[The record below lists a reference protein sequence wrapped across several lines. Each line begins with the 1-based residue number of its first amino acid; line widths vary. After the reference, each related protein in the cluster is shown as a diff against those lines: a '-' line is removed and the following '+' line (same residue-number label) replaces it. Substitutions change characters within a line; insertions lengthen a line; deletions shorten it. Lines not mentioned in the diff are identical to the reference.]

1 MTFLQLEIF
10 IAVME
15 NDTFFDAAEQL
26 NISQSSLSK
35 QIMSLEKEL
44 GVTLLDRS
52 RRSAAP
58 TRAGLLFYE
67 DAVRL
72 MDCYEQ
78 MLGHMK
84 PYGDALAGC
93 IRLGTLPILSQYKIT
108 PVLQKFCKAYPG
120 IRMQIDEV
128 EDEPLIYGLKHG
140 TYDLIIARDT
150 LLREDAFKSYP
161 LATDRLVALVS
172 SHHPLAGKASIPLK
186 ALENENFILMHRQI
200 GVHQLCVDSCRSEG
214 FTPNIVRT
222 ARIESILSAVA
233 AGEAVSLLCR
243 KNFTVFNPDGIAVL
257 DTQPQIPTSVALA
270 HLQKT
275 RLSSTVRLFLDYM
288 LKNYEN
294 IPGGR
299 GRRHPSKYGPAL

>member
-1 MTFLQLEIF
+1 MRRDPMTFLQLEIF

-52 RRSAAP
+52 RRSAVP
-58 TRAGLLFYE
+58 TRAGLCFYE

-72 MDCYEQ
+72 MDGYAQ
-78 MLGHMK
+78 MLSHMK
-84 PYGDALAGC
+84 PYGDTLGGC

-108 PVLQKFCKAYPG
+108 LVIQQFAKAYPG
-120 IRMQIDEV
+120 IRIQIDEV

-140 TYDLIIARDT
+140 TYDLILARDR
-150 LLREDAFKSYP
+150 LLREDTIQSYP
-161 LATDRLVALVS
+161 LATDCLVALVS
-172 SHHPLAGKASIPLK
+172 SHHPLAGKGAIPLK

-200 GVHQLCVDSCRSEG
+200 GIHQLCVDSCKGAG
-214 FTPNIVRT
+214 FTPNVIRT

-233 AGEAVSLLCR
+233 AGEAVSLLCK
-243 KNFTVFNPDGIAVL
+243 KNFTVFNPNGVAVL
-257 DTQPQIPTSVALA
+257 DIQPKIPTTVALA

-275 RLSSTVRLFLDYM
+275 RLSGTVRLFLDHM

-294 IPGGR
+294 I
-299 GRRHPSKYGPAL
+299 

>member
-58 TRAGLLFYE
+58 TQAGLCFYE

-72 MDCYEQ
+72 MDGYGQ
-78 MLGHMK
+78 MLSHMK
-84 PYGDALAGC
+84 PYGDTLGGC

-108 PVLQKFCKAYPG
+108 PVIQQFTKAYPG
-120 IRMQIDEV
+120 IRIQIDEV

-140 TYDLIIARDT
+140 TYDLILARDR
-150 LLREDAFKSYP
+150 LLREDTIQSYP
-161 LATDRLVALVS
+161 LATDCLVALVS
-172 SHHPLAGKASIPLK
+172 SHHPLAGKGAIPLK

-200 GVHQLCVDSCRSEG
+200 GVHQLCVDSCKGAG
-214 FTPNIVRT
+214 FTPNVIRT

-233 AGEAVSLLCR
+233 AGEAVSLLCK
-243 KNFTVFNPDGIAVL
+243 KNFTVFNPNGVAVL
-257 DTQPQIPTSVALA
+257 DIKPQIPTTVALA
-270 HLQKT
+270 HLQKN
-275 RLSSTVRLFLDYM
+275 RPSGTVRLFLDHM

-294 IPGGR
+294 I
-299 GRRHPSKYGPAL
+299 